1 MKNEVVEAKAYG
13 IEKEDE
19 KRMTSNLE
27 TILAEREILKD
38 AYLDVIELDVS
49 QENLH
54 IFKSLRLKVR
64 TNRTSIEK
72 WRVAQKDVFL
82 KGGRFVDS
90 KAKAEIIV
98 NSDWEEKL
106 YDAEMHFEK
115 IEIERIKALQLE
127 RQERLSVYV
136 EDADQRDLAK
146 FADDEFE
153 AIFQMNK
160 KSFENKIESEKK
172 AEDLRIETERKEQE
186 EREKIAKENAKLKSE
201 AEAREKQIEK
211 ERLEREKL
219 AKIESDRLANIE
231 AERVSKENEAK
242 KIQAKKERERIS
254 KAKIEAEAEK
264 AKIEYELNKGDAE
277 KVNDLIKDLQEL
289 KEKYTFES
297 AKNKK
302 MYSDVGGL
310 IDKVT
315 NFINK

>member
-1 MKNEVVEAKAYG
+1 MENEVVEAKAYG
-13 IEKEDE
+13 IKKEDE

-38 AYLDVIELDVS
+38 AYLDVIELEVS

-54 IFKSLRLKVR
+54 IFKALRLKVR

-72 WRVAQKDVFL
+72 WRVSQKDVFL

-90 KAKAEIIV
+90 KAKSEIIV
-98 NSDWEEKL
+98 NEDWEEKL
-106 YDAEMHFEK
+106 YDAEKHFEN
-115 IEIERIKALQLE
+115 IEIERLKALQLE
-127 RQERLSVYV
+127 RQKRLSVYV

-146 FADDEFE
+146 FEEDEFE

-160 KSFENKIESEKK
+160 KSFEDNIEAEKK
-172 AEDLRIETERKEQE
+172 AEALRVETDRKEQE
-186 EREKIAKENAKLKSE
+186 ERERIAKENAKLKAE

-211 ERLEREKL
+211 ERLEREKS
-219 AKIESDRLANIE
+219 ARIESDKL
-231 AERVSKENEAK
+231 
-242 KIQAKKERERIS
+242 
-254 KAKIEAEAEK
+254 AKIEAEAKRLNDERIAKEK
-264 AKIEYELNKGDAE
+264 AEAEAEKTKIETELNKGDAE
-277 KVNDLIKDLQEL
+277 KVKDLIKDFQEL
-289 KEKYTFES
+289 KEKYTFKS

-310 IDKVT
+310 IDKTT